1 MWLPHSG
8 LGFQRPVGRRMR
20 CAALL
25 RLTPQAT
32 IALRYYYYHY
42 HYYSYCLGPPAQSR
56 GVRQKRIV
64 VTCGIFA

>member
-1 MWLPHSG
+1 VWLPHSS

-32 IALRYYYYHY
+32 IA
-42 HYYSYCLGPPAQSR
+42 SR
-56 GVRQKRIV
+56 D
-64 VTCGIFA
+64 CGLLV